1 MKRATSL
8 AADIE
13 QTFGIKATLVE
24 GHGGIFEVSVNS
36 KIIYSNHKECCQQ
49 FIPENVVRDIG
60 KATASNK
67 LPKKSVSHESEGG

>member
-1 MKRATSL
+1 M

-24 GHGGIFEVSVNS
+24 GHNGIFEVSVNK

-49 FIPENVVRDIG
+49 FIPENIIRDIG
-60 KATASNK
+60 KAISSDK
-67 LPKKSVSHESEGG
+67 LPKKLFSHKIEGG